1 MNIVIDTIVPSFG
14 LLLPVRIGIILLLF
28 LVGFFVGSLAS
39 LSQFMG
45 PVLDEAR
52 YWEWGCRVEL
62 GGGGWPPRAAIL
74 VTASGGS
81 SVLLSL
87 GSDGLLGSEPFSH
100 YHFFQQSIS

>member
-1 MNIVIDTIVPSFG
+1 M
-14 LLLPVRIGIILLLF
+14 
-28 LVGFFVGSLAS
+28 
-39 LSQFMG
+39 
-45 PVLDEAR
+45 
-52 YWEWGCRVEL
+52 EL

-87 GSDGLLGSEPFSH
+87 GSDGLLGSEPFSQ